1 MRNAAT
7 GSLLTEAVPIAGAL
21 APSRVVFGPHETN
34 LARGRAL
41 GDRACAYY
49 AARAAG
55 GAGVVVTEIASVTAD
70 DWPYERA
77 PLASSCAPGW
87 AVIAGACRPYGTVVL
102 AGLGVFGA
110 WQIGVVNAIAK
121 PIAALLS
128 LPLIVLTLGL
138 FLLVLNALM
147 LWLTSWIADGLDL
160 PFEVDGFWAA
170 FWGALVI
177 SIVTFIVGLFVGDA
191 RRD

>member
-1 MRNAAT
+1 MKAFFIKVLAA
-7 GSLLTEAVPIAGAL
+7 AL
-21 APSRVVFGPHETN
+21 ALWVATLIVPGVELEGSTFTDR
-34 LARGRAL
+34 L
-41 GDRACAYY
+41 GTLLI
-49 AARAAG
+49 
-55 GAGVVVTEIASVTAD
+55 V
-70 DWPYERA
+70 
-77 PLASSCAPGW
+77 
-87 AVIAGACRPYGTVVL
+87 AVI
-102 AGLGVFGA
+102 F
-110 WQIGVVNAIAK
+110 GVVNAIAK

-147 LWLTSWIADGLDL
+147 LLLTDWIASLLDL
-160 PFEVDGFWAA
+160 PFDVDGFWAA

>member
-1 MRNAAT
+1 MKAFFIKVLAA
-7 GSLLTEAVPIAGAL
+7 AL
-21 APSRVVFGPHETN
+21 ALWVATLIVPGVELEGSTFTDR
-34 LARGRAL
+34 L
-41 GDRACAYY
+41 GTLLI
-49 AARAAG
+49 
-55 GAGVVVTEIASVTAD
+55 V
-70 DWPYERA
+70 
-77 PLASSCAPGW
+77 
-87 AVIAGACRPYGTVVL
+87 AVI
-102 AGLGVFGA
+102 F
-110 WQIGVVNAIAK
+110 GVVNAIAK

-147 LWLTSWIADGLDL
+147 LLLTNWIASLLDL
-160 PFEVDGFWAA
+160 PFDVDGFWAA